1 MTRTQIINWCNYHRN
16 NILKSMSDG
25 SLVPLVGRTYVF
37 KTALGIKFFLV
48 QRYLTSILNTKISE
62 TSYLFKPD
70 LNLKLEFKIEE
81 IYVIGYNS
89 HDCTLIYIYAKD
101 VNSGCYDTY
110 CGLAIDITK
119 IPQYTVGGG
128 ECDFNFYDSNIEIL
142 TLEELFVY
150 KDNYEKF

>member
-1 MTRTQIINWCNYHRN
+1 
-16 NILKSMSDG
+16 MSDG

-37 KTALGIKFFLV
+37 KTALGMKFFLV
-48 QRYLTSILNTKISE
+48 QRYLTGILNTKISE

-110 CGLAIDITK
+110 YGLAIDITK

-128 ECDFNFYDSNIEIL
+128 ECDINFYDSNIEIL

>member
-1 MTRTQIINWCNYHRN
+1 
-16 NILKSMSDG
+16 MSDG

-48 QRYLTSILNTKISE
+48 QRYLTGILNTKISE

-89 HDCTLIYIYAKD
+89 HDCTLTYIYAKD
-101 VNSGCYDTY
+101 VNNGCYDTY
-110 CGLAIDITK
+110 YGLAIDITK

>member
-1 MTRTQIINWCNYHRN
+1 
-16 NILKSMSDG
+16 MSDG

>member
-1 MTRTQIINWCNYHRN
+1 
-16 NILKSMSDG
+16 MSDD

-48 QRYLTSILNTKISE
+48 KRCLTGILNTKKSE
-62 TSYLFKPD
+62 ISYLSKPD

-89 HDCTLIYIYAKD
+89 HDCTLNYIYAKD

-110 CGLAIDITK
+110 YGLAIDITK
-119 IPQYTVGGG
+119 IPQYEVGGG
-128 ECDFNFYDSNIEIL
+128 ECDINFYDSNIEIL

-150 KDNYEKF
+150 KNRFQL

>member
-1 MTRTQIINWCNYHRN
+1 
-16 NILKSMSDG
+16 MSDG

-128 ECDFNFYDSNIEIL
+128 ECDINFYDSNIEIL

>member
-1 MTRTQIINWCNYHRN
+1 MTRTQIVNWCNYHRN
-16 NILKSMSDG
+16 NILKSTWDKSR
-25 SLVPLVGRTYVF
+25 VPLVGYSYIF

-48 QRYLTSILNTKISE
+48 KRYLTGSLNTKIPE
-62 TSYLFKPD
+62 ISYLFKPE

-89 HDCTLIYIYAKD
+89 RDCTLNYIYAKD
-101 VNSGCYDTY
+101 VNSRCYDTY
-110 CGLAIDITK
+110 YGLAIDITK

-128 ECDFNFYDSNIEIL
+128 ECDNSFYDSNIEIL

-150 KDNYEKF
+150 KDRY

>member
-1 MTRTQIINWCNYHRN
+1 MDLLFLLW
-16 NILKSMSDG
+16 
-25 SLVPLVGRTYVF
+25 GRTYVF

-48 QRYLTSILNTKISE
+48 QRYLTGILNTKISE

-89 HDCTLIYIYAKD
+89 HDCTLTYIYAKD

-110 CGLAIDITK
+110 YGLAIDITK

-128 ECDFNFYDSNIEIL
+128 ECDFNFYK
-142 TLEELFVY
+142 TFLFI
-150 KDNYEKF
+150 

>member
-119 IPQYTVGGG
+119 
-128 ECDFNFYDSNIEIL
+128 FHNIQ
-142 TLEELFVY
+142 
-150 KDNYEKF
+150 

>member
-1 MTRTQIINWCNYHRN
+1 
-16 NILKSMSDG
+16 MSDG

-89 HDCTLIYIYAKD
+89 HDCTLTYIYAKD

-150 KDNYEKF
+150 KGNYEKF

>member
-1 MTRTQIINWCNYHRN
+1 
-16 NILKSMSDG
+16 MSDG

-150 KDNYEKF
+150 KGNYEKF